1 MALEGPLP
9 ITPFPS
15 CYAVN
20 GTLKHM
26 IIVRPTRELFLLQ
39 GRPSLT
45 LSNHEASNKQSLCCN
60 CSAQLTADTLIIGPL
75 WEIWNRRSD
84 SGLKVCV
91 YNLFLP

>member
-1 MALEGPLP
+1 MALEGPLA

-20 GTLKHM
+20 GTLTDR
-26 IIVRPTRELFLLQ
+26 IIVRLTRELFLLQ

-45 LSNHEASNKQSLCCN
+45 LTNHEASNQQSPCCN
-60 CSAQLTADTLIIGPL
+60 CSARLTADTLIIGLL

-91 YNLFLP
+91 CNLFLP